1 MKKVIILGGPTA
13 SGKSK
18 LAIKLAKELNG
29 EIINADSMQVY
40 KHFPILTS
48 QPKEKDLKKI
58 KHHLYGYIN
67 TNKEF
72 NAIMWLSDVI
82 KKIDTLQFKNKV
94 PIVVGGSGLYLEF
107 LCKGINNLPI
117 ISDKTKKKVE
127 QVIQNTRK
135 KKIQELL
142 YEIDAEYLSK
152 INISDTLRVSKLLQ
166 VYFQTKKN
174 ITFFHQSK
182 RQVNEY
188 NFLKIFYKPD
198 REVVKLNIKKR
209 FYQMLEDGL
218 IQEVNSNNKK
228 VKNSNIS
235 KAIGY
240 GEIIDYLNKKISF
253 EEVSSVMLRKT
264 KNFAKRQYTWFNN
277 RYVSDI
283 TLQSKDNYSLIVESF
298 IKIN

>member
-72 NAIMWLSDVI
+72 NAIMWLSDTI
-82 KKIDTLQFKNKV
+82 KKIDSLQFKNKV

-135 KKIQELL
+135 KK
-142 YEIDAEYLSK
+142 
-152 INISDTLRVSKLLQ
+152 NTR
-166 VYFQTKKN
+166 T
-174 ITFFHQSK
+174 
-182 RQVNEY
+182 
-188 NFLKIFYKPD
+188 
-198 REVVKLNIKKR
+198 
-209 FYQMLEDGL
+209 
-218 IQEVNSNNKK
+218 
-228 VKNSNIS
+228 
-235 KAIGY
+235 
-240 GEIIDYLNKKISF
+240 II
-253 EEVSSVMLRKT
+253 
-264 KNFAKRQYTWFNN
+264 
-277 RYVSDI
+277 
-283 TLQSKDNYSLIVESF
+283 
-298 IKIN
+298 

>member
-58 KHHLYGYIN
+58 KHHLYGYID

-72 NAIMWLSDVI
+72 NAIMWLSDTI
-82 KKIDTLQFKNKV
+82 KKIDSLQFKNKV

-117 ISDKTKKKVE
+117 ISDNTKKKVE

-142 YEIDAEYLSK
+142 YEIDAEYSSK

-166 VYFQTKKN
+166 VFFQTKKN

-240 GEIIDYLNKKISF
+240 REIIDYLNKKMSF
-253 EEVSSVMLRKT
+253 EEVSSIMLRKT

>member
-72 NAIMWLSDVI
+72 NAIMWLSDTI
-82 KKIDTLQFKNKV
+82 KKIDSLQFKNKV

-117 ISDKTKKKVE
+117 ISDNTKKKVE

-135 KKIQELL
+135 KKMQELL
-142 YEIDAEYLSK
+142 YEIDAEYSSK

-166 VYFQTKKN
+166 VFFQTKKN

-240 GEIIDYLNKKISF
+240 REIINYLNKKMSF
-253 EEVSSVMLRKT
+253 EEVSSIILRKT

>member
-72 NAIMWLSDVI
+72 NAIMWLSDTI
-82 KKIDTLQFKNKV
+82 KKIDSLQFKNKV

-135 KKIQELL
+135 KKMQELL